1 MMARLRESRWVY
13 ILLSILLAIIFWFYV
28 RASVDPPSTTTIHNV
43 RVETTGTSVLTS
55 QGLTISEVTPQVVEL
70 RVEAPTS
77 VLTSLIRHR
86 AGLYVVADVSRCI
99 ERENTVNYKPSWPES
114 FDESKLTL
122 LEKEPSTITVTVE
135 KLYTRKFDV
144 EFQLDGKVTE
154 GYQMGTPAIEP
165 AQVVINGPVEQVNQV
180 AKVAAILK
188 DSELDERFAGELPL
202 TLLDSEGKPLT
213 DLEVTLSAEKA
224 YVVVPVVVTKEVPL
238 TVNILPGGGATV
250 DDAEVD
256 IKPSSITVSG
266 SQADLDALTE
276 ISLGGVELS
285 KVLERKVI
293 QLPINLD
300 PSLNNESGNATAEVT
315 ITVEGLSTRTFS
327 VENITTTEPQ
337 EGYTAQ
343 VVTQSLQVTV
353 RGREEDLE
361 TIDASQLRVV
371 ADLSQATTLG
381 GSRVPARVYLD
392 SSSKV
397 GVIGEYTVAVDISR

>member
-1 MMARLRESRWVY
+1 MGRLLEKKWVCV
-13 ILLSILLAIIFWFYV
+13 LLSIVLAIAFWVYV
-28 RASVDPPSTTTIHNV
+28 RASVDPTGTTSIHSV
-43 RVETTGTSVLTS
+43 RVETTGTNVLAS
-55 QGLTISEVTPQVVEL
+55 QGLTIADISPQTVEL
-70 RVEAPTS
+70 RVEGPAS
-77 VLTSLIRHR
+77 VRSDLLRYR
-86 AGLYVVADVSRCI
+86 NNLYVQVDVSRCV
-99 ERENTVNYKPSWPES
+99 EGENTVKCRPVLPENVN
-114 FDESKLTL
+114 T
-122 LEKEPSTITVTVE
+122 EKVYTTQEPSTITVLVE
-135 KLYTRKFDV
+135 KLYSQSFNV
-144 EFQLDGKVTE
+144 EFQLDGRVAK

-250 DDAEVD
+250 DDAEVG

-392 SSSKV
+392 SPSKV

>member
-1 MMARLRESRWVY
+1 MGRLLEKKWVCV
-13 ILLSILLAIIFWFYV
+13 LLSIVLAIAFWVYV
-28 RASVDPPSTTTIHNV
+28 RASVDPTGTTSIHSV
-43 RVETTGTSVLTS
+43 RVETTGTNVLAS
-55 QGLTISEVTPQVVEL
+55 QGLTIADISPQTVEL
-70 RVEAPTS
+70 RVEGPAS
-77 VLTSLIRHR
+77 VRSDLLRYR
-86 AGLYVVADVSRCI
+86 NNLYVQVDVSRCV
-99 ERENTVNYKPSWPES
+99 EGENTVKCRPVLPENVN
-114 FDESKLTL
+114 T
-122 LEKEPSTITVTVE
+122 EKVYTTQEPSTITVLVE
-135 KLYTRKFDV
+135 KLYSQSFNV
-144 EFQLDGKVTE
+144 EFQLDGRVAK

-224 YVVVPVVVTKEVPL
+224 YVVVPVVVT
-238 TVNILPGGGATV
+238 
-250 DDAEVD
+250 
-256 IKPSSITVSG
+256 
-266 SQADLDALTE
+266 
-276 ISLGGVELS
+276 
-285 KVLERKVI
+285 
-293 QLPINLD
+293 
-300 PSLNNESGNATAEVT
+300 

-371 ADLSQATTLG
+371 ADLSNISTLG
-381 GSRVPARVYLD
+381 TQQVPARVYLD
-392 SSSKV
+392 SVDTV
-397 GVIGEYTVAVDISR
+397 GVVGDYSIVVKLS